1 MNRRLYNVLFL
12 SILFQCYECT
22 LLSRIKDDKESSV
35 MIEHNFLRIHGVESK
50 NDIKEIDTGSRKIQ
64 SADLMEDI
72 ISITFSVQLLESA
85 NSTMESDNLR
95 IGQGKTSLFYTL
107 LTKKDSFLYMGIIS
121 LLAFSLL
128 NLFLTDSNIRNTHT
142 KFLLSK

>member
-1 MNRRLYNVLFL
+1 
-12 SILFQCYECT
+12 
-22 LLSRIKDDKESSV
+22 